1 MTFVFLKPIKYGE
14 YTFPVYSEAVGW
26 TLSLSSVVAIPI
38 FAIFKL
44 SKSRLP
50 LREVQSS
57 PFSSNSNNSKIIIYL
72 NISLTNFIIRYFHT
86 FQALINLTQPTSDW
100 DKKLMTNGSPESA
113 SSEDVDIKTKF

>member
-1 MTFVFLKPIKYGE
+1 LKPIKYGE
-14 YTFPVYSEAVGW
+14 YTFPAYSEAVGW

-50 LREVQSS
+50 FREVQSS

-72 NISLTNFIIRYFHT
+72 NISLTNFIIRYFHI